1 MKSVLVVLLL
11 AAALVSATNS
21 GGDSDASGGAVASG
35 GGSGATEQ
43 SEVEAKPAKAKKA
56 SKGGKSKKADAASA
70 AAALPDVPLEAISK
84 LPVEPLAMDAAALKD
99 DDTQFDQFPK
109 QLSGEENVDALAG
122 SLKKAAVLLAKM
134 KRDVEGEKVWT
145 KNVYDIIQNY
155 QYKYQKTVEDVK
167 MRERK
172 ISKMERLV
180 SLLKQSTLHS
190 AVEKE
195 LNKASKALSELV
207 QRSDPSTGQTLY
219 GKVTARMQKLK
230 NALRTMPRPRE
241 LYSDTQR
248 KMQDI
253 LSADLP
259 PATGDTLGS
268 LAPKKSKK

>member
-1 MKSVLVVLLL
+1 
-11 AAALVSATNS
+11 
-21 GGDSDASGGAVASG
+21 
-35 GGSGATEQ
+35 
-43 SEVEAKPAKAKKA
+43 
-56 SKGGKSKKADAASA
+56 
-70 AAALPDVPLEAISK
+70 
-84 LPVEPLAMDAAALKD
+84 
-99 DDTQFDQFPK
+99 
-109 QLSGEENVDALAG
+109 
-122 SLKKAAVLLAKM
+122 M

-207 QRSDPSTGQTLY
+207 QRSDPASGQTLY

-253 LSADLP
+253 LRSDLP
-259 PATGDTLGS
+259 PSTGDTLGS
-268 LAPKKSKK
+268 LAPKKSKKSKKF